1 MTEFA
6 LILPLLVVLLFGII
20 QFGIIFNNYVTLTDA
35 VRAGAREAAVS
46 RQERQSLRGVCHS
59 SVGCGRKPESSSTPA
74 DDHLCVFVG
83 AGRRRNGFGLLSLQR
98 QPPGMGCGERTAQ
111 LHHEG
116 ASRMRFARKREDG
129 QAVVLMVLAL
139 AVLLGMCAMV
149 LDVGSWYRTQR
160 RLQGTADAA
169 ALAGAQQLPDT
180 PSAAQTM
187 ALSYANQNG
196 GNVLGADI
204 TVGTLYQANDI
215 IDVTAKKT
223 DSGFFSSVLGIVNA
237 DISATARA
245 RVGPPA
251 QAQYV
256 APMVVY
262 CDHPLIHNCNGGN
275 VPTFGQPTHMDLDN
289 MGAPGAFGMLD
300 LSNSGGNMG
309 SSTLGSW
316 ILNGYDQYLPL
327 GQYDSDPGAKF
338 SSQNVQRRPR
348 RADRHRSAVPG
359 LQDSRPPR
367 LERGVRDHRLDRLP
381 PQQLHGPRQQRH
393 ARRLL
398 HRVHR
403 PRNPRYRRQWRR
415 ALKFFRR

>member
-1 MTEFA
+1 MT
-6 LILPLLVVLLFGII
+6 
-20 QFGIIFNNYVTLTDA
+20 
-35 VRAGAREAAVS
+35 
-46 RQERQSLRGVCHS
+46 
-59 SVGCGRKPESSSTPA
+59 
-74 DDHLCVFVG
+74 
-83 AGRRRNGFGLLSLQR
+83 
-98 QPPGMGCGERTAQ
+98 
-111 LHHEG
+111 
-116 ASRMRFARKREDG
+116 FARKKEDG

-139 AVLLGMCAMV
+139 TVLLGMCAMV

-169 ALAGAQQLPDT
+169 ALAGAQMLPDT
-180 PSAAQTM
+180 PTAAQTM

-223 DSGFFSSVLGIVNA
+223 ESGFFSSVLGIVNA

-275 VPTFGQPTHMDLDN
+275 VPTFGQPTHMDLDK

-300 LSNSGGNMG
+300 LSNSNGNVG
-309 SSTLGSW
+309 SSTLASW

-338 SSQNVQRRPR
+338 SSANVQNALDARIGTVLLFPVFKTLDLQGSN
-348 RADRHRSAVPG
+348 AEYEIIAWIGFHLNGWSQNGNSASLDGYFTEYIAHGILATGGNGGAP
-359 LQDSRPPR
+359 SSSF
-367 LERGVRDHRLDRLP
+367 GVKSI
-381 PQQLHGPRQQRH
+381 QLI
-393 ARRLL
+393 
-398 HRVHR
+398 
-403 PRNPRYRRQWRR
+403 
-415 ALKFFRR
+415 K

>member
-1 MTEFA
+1 
-6 LILPLLVVLLFGII
+6 
-20 QFGIIFNNYVTLTDA
+20 
-35 VRAGAREAAVS
+35 
-46 RQERQSLRGVCHS
+46 
-59 SVGCGRKPESSSTPA
+59 
-74 DDHLCVFVG
+74 
-83 AGRRRNGFGLLSLQR
+83 
-98 QPPGMGCGERTAQ
+98 
-111 LHHEG
+111 
-116 ASRMRFARKREDG
+116 MRFVRKRDDG

-149 LDVGSWYRTQR
+149 LDVGSWFRTQR

-169 ALAGAQQLPDT
+169 ALAGAQQLPDN

-196 GNVLGADI
+196 GNVLGSDI

-275 VPTFGQPTHMDLDN
+275 VPTFSQPTHMDLDK

-300 LSNSGGNMG
+300 LSNSGGNAG

-338 SSQNVQRRPR
+338 SSRTCRTPSTR
-348 RADRHRSAVPG
+348 GSAPFCCSRSSRLSTSKARTRSTRSSPG
-359 LQDSRPPR
+359 SASTSTSSPS
-367 LERGVRDHRLDRLP
+367 
-381 PQQLHGPRQQRH
+381 RQQRH